1 MISAINPS
9 GVQFL
14 ANLAQIQNNMQ
25 QAENELSSG
34 LKFQNA
40 SDAPGEVSDIL
51 NLRGDISRNSQVQSN
66 LNNVS
71 TEVNTAEQGVSSAEQ
86 LVENA
91 LTLASEGVTGTQT
104 AQTRSAMAEQVA
116 SVQSELIS
124 IANTQVGSTYVFGG
138 DAYQSQPYQADSVN
152 PDVGGGVVQLTVT
165 QASRQ
170 IQDPLGNTFSV
181 DLTAQQIFDDQN
193 SDGTPAGDNVFVA
206 VNQLRVALQNNDVTG
221 IQNSI
226 TAVTTADDYLNTQ
239 LGFYGAAQNR
249 VAAATSL
256 SQQMDLTYQTA
267 LSGDQD
273 ADMAQAATQLT
284 ESQTQEQAALQAES
298 MTPRTSL
305 FNFLG

>member
-9 GVQFL
+9 GAQFL
-14 ANLAQIQNNMQ
+14 ANLEQIQESMQ
-25 QAENELSSG
+25 QAEGQLSSG

-40 SDAPGEVSDIL
+40 SDAPDEVSDIL
-51 NLRGDISRNSQVQSN
+51 SLRSDISRNDQVQSN

-71 TEVNTAEQGVSSAEQ
+71 TEVNTAEQGVSTAEQ

-91 LTLASEGVTGTQT
+91 LTLASEGVTATQT
-104 AQTRSAMAEQVA
+104 AQTRSALAQQVA
-116 SVQSELIS
+116 AIQGELIS
-124 IANTQVGSTYVFGG
+124 IADTQVGSTYVFGG
-138 DAYQSQPYQADSVN
+138 DDYLSQPYEADAVN

-165 QASRQ
+165 QATRQ
-170 IQDPLGNTFSV
+170 IQDPVGNTFSV
-181 DLTAQQIFDDQN
+181 DMTAQQIFDDQN
-193 SDGTPAGDNVFVA
+193 SDGTPADDNVFVA
-206 VNQLRVALQNNDVTG
+206 VNQLRVALQNNDLTG

-226 TAVTTADDYLNTQ
+226 TAVTTADDYLNTT

-249 VAAATSL
+249 LSAATSL
-256 SQQMDLTYQTA
+256 SQQTNLTYQSA

-284 ESQTQEQAALQAES
+284 QAQTQEQAALQAES

-305 FNFLG
+305 FNYLG